1 MIKLENV
8 TLRVKQIRG
17 GRYGD
22 FCVGELFHECCEL
35 KVKDSLLDQFEEGEY
50 HGSVWISKI
59 FLHQY
64 IAYGKAVTEMRATL
78 HDMQLDSA
86 TDAPLE
92 AEMPEPD
99 PLLELPAPAP
109 QTPAWPAPRPAHA
122 SHPPQA
128 VGPTGLRDQLR
139 DRISR
144 LGRDSQQPV
153 DASPPSSPDHDD
165 QVEPLKLP
173 EVLQEY
179 WEQIRNLQPVKL
191 DPTVD
196 RAVFREQS
204 KAIGQ
209 LGTYQFGFQDQTWY
223 PK

>member
-50 HGSVWISKI
+50 HGTVWISRI

-64 IAYGKAVTEMRATL
+64 IAFGKAVTEMRATL
-78 HDMQLDSA
+78 QDMQLDSA
-86 TDAPLE
+86 SDAPVETEL
-92 AEMPEPD
+92 AEPD
-99 PLLELPAPAP
+99 PLLESPSLASQTPVWSAPLPAPS
-109 QTPAWPAPRPAHA
+109 TESKTEGSR
-122 SHPPQA
+122 
-128 VGPTGLRDQLR
+128 
-139 DRISR
+139 R
-144 LGRDSQQPV
+144 LGEQMRERIERIKRNPGQPAQAIAQASSVEDVGQV
-153 DASPPSSPDHDD
+153 DTPD
-165 QVEPLKLP
+165 LP
-173 EVLQEY
+173 EVLREY
-179 WEQIRNLQPVKL
+179 WDQIRALQPVKL

-196 RAVFREQS
+196 RSMLREQT

-209 LGTYQFGFQDQTWY
+209 LGSYKFVFQDQTWH

>member
-1 MIKLENV
+1 LIKLENV

-22 FCVGELFHECCEL
+22 SRRELFHECCEL

-50 HGSVWISKI
+50 HGTVWISRI

-64 IAYGKAVTEMRATL
+64 IAFGKAVTEMRATL

-86 TDAPLE
+86 SDAPVETEL
-92 AEMPEPD
+92 AEPD
-99 PLLELPAPAP
+99 PLLESPSLTS
-109 QTPAWPAPRPAHA
+109 QTPVVSSAARAEYR
-122 SHPPQA
+122 
-128 VGPTGLRDQLR
+128 VE
-139 DRISR
+139 DRGSTR
-144 LGRDSQQPV
+144 LGEQMRERIERIKRNPGQPTQDCTASSVEDVGQV
-153 DASPPSSPDHDD
+153 DTPD
-165 QVEPLKLP
+165 LP
-173 EVLQEY
+173 EVLREY
-179 WEQIRNLQPVKL
+179 WDQIRGLQPVKL

-196 RAVFREQS
+196 RSMLREQT

-209 LGTYQFGFQDQTWY
+209 LGSYKFVFQDQTWH

>member
-22 FCVGELFHECCEL
+22 FCVGELFHQCCEL

-50 HGSVWISKI
+50 HGTVWISRI

-86 TDAPLE
+86 SDAPVETEL
-92 AEMPEPD
+92 AEPD
-99 PLLELPAPAP
+99 PLLESPSLASQTPVWSAPLPAPSTESKTEGA
-109 QTPAWPAPRPAHA
+109 T
-122 SHPPQA
+122 
-128 VGPTGLRDQLR
+128 
-139 DRISR
+139 R
-144 LGRDSQQPV
+144 LGDQMRERIERIKRNPGPPTQTIAQASLVEDVGQV
-153 DASPPSSPDHDD
+153 DTPD
-165 QVEPLKLP
+165 LP
-173 EVLQEY
+173 EVLREY
-179 WEQIRNLQPVKL
+179 WDQIRGLQPVKL

-196 RAVFREQS
+196 RSMLREQT

-209 LGTYQFGFQDQTWY
+209 LGSYKFVFQDQTWH

>member
-1 MIKLENV
+1 LIKLENV

-50 HGSVWISKI
+50 HGTVWISRI

-64 IAYGKAVTEMRATL
+64 IAFGKAVTEMRATL

-86 TDAPLE
+86 SDAPVDTEL
-92 AEMPEPD
+92 AEPD
-99 PLLELPAPAP
+99 PLLESPSLASQTPVWTASLPAPRT
-109 QTPAWPAPRPAHA
+109 QSKTEG
-122 SHPPQA
+122 S
-128 VGPTGLRDQLR
+128 T
-139 DRISR
+139 R
-144 LGRDSQQPV
+144 LGDQMRERIERIKRDTGQTTQAAAQASSVEDVGQV
-153 DASPPSSPDHDD
+153 DTP
-165 QVEPLKLP
+165 ELP
-173 EVLQEY
+173 EVLRDY
-179 WEQIRNLQPVKL
+179 WEQIRGLQPVKL

-196 RAVFREQS
+196 RSMLREQT
-204 KAIGQ
+204 KAFGQ
-209 LGTYQFGFQDQTWY
+209 LGTYQFGYQDQTWR